1 MNKHLQLATLVL
13 TAGLAAAAQTSDTRM
28 YRVSGNEWIQEVHGT
43 LSAAKT
49 LKVISTAGAIRI
61 QGGQQ
66 NNITYIAREH
76 VRAGSEEAA
85 RRALSGLKFSVG
97 SGEFAWLKAE
107 CDGSNRRFTD
117 FEIQAPAQTAM
128 LKLETEGGAVAVNN
142 ISGKVI
148 ANTGGG
154 EIKLDQ
160 VGGAITASSGGGNI
174 EIGKVGSDVKAE
186 TGGGSI
192 HIDSAGGT
200 IAAKSGGGNLRIGN
214 GKVMWLETGGGRIQV
229 AKCEGKIKAESGG
242 GGIELSDVLGP
253 AEIQTGG
260 GGIKVGPIIGGIRA
274 ETGSG
279 PIYATLARG
288 GIAFTDSRLETSVGD
303 IVVYVPDGLAITI
316 RAAVEAARGQGIQS
330 DFSEIKVH
338 GSGQYGPREF
348 YAEGSLNGGGPVLH
362 VHTSTGNIAI
372 KRKGKE

>member
-1 MNKHLQLATLVL
+1 
-13 TAGLAAAAQTSDTRM
+13 M

-43 LSAAKT
+43 LPAAKA

-66 NNITYIAREH
+66 TNITYIAREH

-85 RRALSGLKFSVG
+85 RRVLSGLKFSVG

-107 CDGSNRRFTD
+107 CDGSNRRYTD
-117 FEIQAPAQTAM
+117 FDIQAPAQTAM
-128 LKLETEGGAVAVNN
+128 IKLETEGGAVTVNN

-154 EIKLDQ
+154 NIKLDQ
-160 VGGAITASSGGGNI
+160 VGGAISASSGGGDI

-192 HIDSAGGT
+192 HIDSAGGQ
-200 IAAKSGGGNLRIGN
+200 IAAKSGGGNLRIGA
-214 GKVMWLETGGGRIQV
+214 GKLMILETGGGRIQV
-229 AKCEGKIKAESGG
+229 NKCDGRIRAESGG
-242 GGIELSDVLGP
+242 GGIELNDVLGP
-253 AEIQTGG
+253 VEIQTGG
-260 GGIKVGPIIGGIRA
+260 GSIKVGPVSGGIRA

-279 PIYATLARG
+279 PIIATLARG

-303 IVVYVPDGLAITI
+303 IVVYVPEGLPITI

-338 GSGQYGPREF
+338 PSGQYGPREF